1 MADIERRVS
10 AIAWPEQDMEIR
22 AVGDGLSFR
31 GYAAVFDSPS
41 EDLGG
46 FKETIRKGAFSKTLK
61 DKAGVRMLWN
71 HNDDVVLGSTR
82 AKPVP
87 TLRLAEDD
95 RGLLAEADLPNSEWG
110 RPVAE
115 ALRRGDIDAMSFGFM
130 VRRDTWP
137 DKATRE
143 LVEVRLIE
151 VRWPEVPPFVW
162 PAYPATS
169 ATVRHLAQVAGV
181 DEDLMQ
187 TALDDLR
194 GTEPLTDLSRDVL
207 ITAINAR
214 SATRY
219 ITSDVA
225 AEHARLAARL
235 ERLLKAA

>member
-10 AIAWPEQDMEIR
+10 AIAWPDQDMEIR

-31 GYAAVFDSPS
+31 GYAAVFASQS

-46 FKETIRKGAFSKTLK
+46 FREVIRAGAFSKTLK

-71 HNDDVVLGSTR
+71 HNDDVVLGST
-82 AKPVP
+82 KSK
-87 TLRLAEDD
+87 TLRLTEDE

-137 DKATRE
+137 DKNTRE

-151 VRWPEVPPFVW
+151 VSPVVW

-194 GTEPLTDLSRDVL
+194 GTEPLTDQARDVL
-207 ITAINAR
+207 ISAINAR

-219 ITSDVA
+219 IPADVA
-225 AEHARLAARL
+225 AEHSALAARL
-235 ERLLKAA
+235 ERLARVA

>member
-10 AIAWPEQDMEIR
+10 AIAWPDQDMEIR

-31 GYAAVFDSPS
+31 GYAAVFASQS

-46 FKETIRKGAFSKTLK
+46 FREVIRAGAFSKTLK

-71 HNDDVVLGSTR
+71 HNDDVVLGST
-82 AKPVP
+82 KSK
-87 TLRLAEDD
+87 TLRLTEDE

-137 DKATRE
+137 DKNTRE

-151 VRWPEVPPFVW
+151 VSPVVW

-194 GTEPLTDLSRDVL
+194 GTEPLTDQARDVL
-207 ITAINAR
+207 ISAINAR

-219 ITSDVA
+219 IPADVA
-225 AEHARLAARL
+225 AEHSALAARL
-235 ERLLKAA
+235 ERLARAA

>member
-10 AIAWPEQDMEIR
+10 AIAWPDQDMEIR

-31 GYAAVFDSPS
+31 GYAAVFASQS

-46 FKETIRKGAFSKTLK
+46 FREVIRAGAFSKTLK

-71 HNDDVVLGSTR
+71 HNDDVVLGST
-82 AKPVP
+82 KSK
-87 TLRLAEDD
+87 TLRLTEDE

-137 DKATRE
+137 DKNTRE

-151 VRWPEVPPFVW
+151 VSPVVW

-187 TALDDLR
+187 AALDDLR
-194 GTEPLTDLSRDVL
+194 GDEPLTDQARDVL

-219 ITSDVA
+219 IPADVA
-225 AEHARLAARL
+225 AEHSQLAARL
-235 ERLLKAA
+235 ERLIRAA

>member
-10 AIAWPEQDMEIR
+10 AIAWPDQDMEIR

-31 GYAAVFDSPS
+31 GYAAVFASQS

-46 FKETIRKGAFSKTLK
+46 FREVIRAGAFSKTLK

-71 HNDDVVLGSTR
+71 HNDDVVLGST
-82 AKPVP
+82 KSK
-87 TLRLAEDD
+87 TLRLTEDE

-137 DKATRE
+137 DKNTRE

-151 VRWPEVPPFVW
+151 VSPVVW

-187 TALDDLR
+187 AALDDLR
-194 GTEPLTDLSRDVL
+194 GDEPLTDQARDVL

-219 ITSDVA
+219 IPSDVA
-225 AEHARLAARL
+225 AEHSQLAARL
-235 ERLLKAA
+235 ERLIRAA

>member
-31 GYAAVFDSPS
+31 GYAAVFDSAS

-46 FKETIRKGAFSKTLK
+46 FKETIRKGAFAKTLK

-71 HNDDVVLGSTR
+71 HNDDVILGST
-82 AKPVP
+82 KSK
-87 TLRLAEDD
+87 TLRLVEDE

-151 VRWPEVPPFVW
+151 VSPVVW

-194 GTEPLTDLSRDVL
+194 GDEPLTDQARDVL
-207 ITAINAR
+207 IAAINAR

-219 ITSDVA
+219 ITTDVA
-225 AEHARLAARL
+225 AEHAKLAARL

>member
-31 GYAAVFDSPS
+31 GYAAVFDSAS

-71 HNDDVVLGSTR
+71 HNDDVILGST
-82 AKPVP
+82 KSK
-87 TLRLAEDD
+87 TLRLVEDD

-151 VRWPEVPPFVW
+151 VSPVVW

-194 GTEPLTDLSRDVL
+194 GDEPLTDQARDVL
-207 ITAINAR
+207 IAAINAR

-219 ITSDVA
+219 ITTDVA
-225 AEHARLAARL
+225 AEHAKLAARL
-235 ERLLKAA
+235 ERLTKAA